1 MIEQIYTYFSIPT
14 IYMWLNIGVLPFWF
28 MLFFFTNS
36 KICRVFVTSVFP
48 IFIFA
53 SINLYLIYEIYKT
66 GFNFLNI
73 FNLYLGFDEL
83 TDLFSEKNYI
93 ILFWIHFLSINLFC
107 GCWIVRDH
115 IKFSMPKLLAFFP
128 LILTY
133 FIGPLGL
140 FIFSGIVLCRLIIF
154 LLSSGGAS
162 GFLYINIISPS
173 ISEEDRQILANL
185 VVLLKVYKPCTQFD
199 IIWDTPDWYYMS
211 HQARRKKLS

>member
-28 MLFFFTNS
+28 MLIFFTNS

-73 FNLYLGFDEL
+73 FSLYLGFDEL
-83 TDLFSEKNYI
+83 TDLFSERNYI

-140 FIFSGIVLCRLIIF
+140 FVYWIIRIFFSKKID
-154 LLSSGGAS
+154 
-162 GFLYINIISPS
+162 LY
-173 ISEEDRQILANL
+173 D
-185 VVLLKVYKPCTQFD
+185 
-199 IIWDTPDWYYMS
+199 
-211 HQARRKKLS
+211 